1 MAFGSGSSL
10 ATDCWMRRI
19 GFPSSEKLLKV
30 GKATL
35 LHQHSSSKP
44 VAHSGSAAAPSLSRS
59 LAKLAFFS
67 FVQGIGRA
75 YPSLGPLPPH
85 SEKACERRPDRLT
98 RDPPLGESLLEAH
111 LCRHLQCPEATVVG
125 ELPRRA
131 VEHLPQSLGAVL
143 VESVS
148 RSFGTRRAGY
158 QSIKASLVEVVDGV
172 AHRLLSAAQVYG
184 YLRDLV
190 SPRTGQQH
198 LGTAQG
204 EGVFGA
210 QPCFQGFALFFGKRT
225 YEDWSFHAYYCNSQ
239 PETYSG
245 DALGNS
251 QVTTARQ
258 VTCDASQPHASS
270 FRAHFYETLCLIAMN
285 RRSILRPGT
294 PRGCY

>member
-10 ATDCWMRRI
+10 ATDRWRRRK
-19 GFPSSEKLLKV
+19 GFPSSAQLLKV

-44 VAHSGSAAAPSLSRS
+44 VAHSGSAAATSISRS
-59 LAKLAFFS
+59 RLLFS
-67 FVQGIGRA
+67 FVEGIGRA

-85 SEKACERRPDRLT
+85 SQKACERRPDGLT
-98 RDPPLGESLLEAH
+98 RDPPLRKSLLEAH
-111 LCRHLQCPEATVVG
+111 LCRHLQCPEARIVS

-131 VEHLPQSLGAVL
+131 VEHLPQSLGAL
-143 VESVS
+143 LLEGIAG
-148 RSFGTRRAGY
+148 SFGARGSGNEGI
-158 QSIKASLVEVVDGV
+158 QASLVEVVDGV
-172 AHRLLSAAQVYG
+172 AHRLLSAAEVGG

-190 SPRTGQQH
+190 SPRTGQKH

-210 QPCFQGFALFFGKRT
+210 QPRFQGFAFFFGKRT

-245 DALGNS
+245 DALGTSVNKGIKKAGAGWQPRPWS
-251 QVTTARQ
+251 TAVYSALGLYEPSLTSVISSAPRP
-258 VTCDASQPHASS
+258 VAS
-270 FRAHFYETLCLIAMN
+270 M
-285 RRSILRPGT
+285 
-294 PRGCY
+294 